1 MGTELEEL
9 EADLVEARAE
19 LDAGEAVL
27 NRRQYV
33 DVPYWYWVAWLQ
45 VASKEAA
52 VEQIKAK
59 IKELKEKA
67 NEN

>member
-1 MGTELEEL
+1 MTELEEL
-9 EADLVEARAE
+9 EADLAKARAE
-19 LDAGEAVL
+19 LDAGESVL

-33 DVPYWYWVAWLQ
+33 DVPYWYWVAFIQ

-59 IKELKEKA
+59 IKALKEIDD
-67 NEN
+67 E